1 MSDTL
6 NVTSNFMTTATD
18 IQNIIEKYNAG
29 HRYFLNLDFDKGE
42 KLTGQLVADTTFD
55 NCCFSVDF
63 SKTDFTNSKFTNCN
77 LKCCDFS
84 NCNLTNTLF
93 ENCSLE
99 SAEFK
104 NAKIEGI
111 SLTNCNCY
119 GQVVTLDKTTGKL
132 ETYKDPLV
140 KELYDNVPEF
150 SKVSDHLNDELL
162 YVVYGELSLK
172 LFDDIVTNNETTD
185 FTIKCFQFFNL
196 LGDRKDEN
204 IDNLL
209 VVGIY
214 EGLYANKKCNNIA
227 RQLLTGRNKDIYEHW
242 MKNGN
247 IRAEY

>member
-1 MSDTL
+1 M
-6 NVTSNFMTTATD
+6 MTTTD
-18 IQNIIEKYNAG
+18 IQNIIEKYKEG

-42 KLTGQLVADTTFD
+42 KLTGQLLSDTTFE
-55 NCCFSVDF
+55 NCCLSVDF
-63 SKTDFTNSKFTNCN
+63 SQTDLTNAKFANCN

-84 NCNLTNTLF
+84 NCNLTNTIF

-104 NAKIEGI
+104 NAKIDGT
-111 SLTNCNCY
+111 SLNNCNCY
-119 GQVVTLDKTTGKL
+119 GQVVMLDKTSGEL

-150 SKVSDHLNDELL
+150 SKNADHLNDDLH
-162 YVVYGELSLK
+162 YMVYGELSLI
-172 LFDDIVTNNETTD
+172 LFDDITSNIETTD
-185 FTIKCFQFFNL
+185 FTTKCFQFFNI
-196 LGDRKDEN
+196 LGDRKDES

-214 EGLYANKKCNNIA
+214 EGLYANKKCNDTA